1 MNVMSSTIRELLVR
15 AEQQYGSQ
23 DAVRYKAKREK
34 SGGKKETVVEAKTYK
49 ELREDSER
57 FSAALAKL
65 GEQGNH
71 IAIVGDSSYAWIV
84 SYYGTVN
91 SGSVAVPLDA
101 NLPAEDLCELIDRSD
116 ATVLVFD
123 QAKAAVAKM
132 AREKCPKLRYG
143 IAMGQADSAGELPEG
158 AVLFETLLED
168 QESGFSHS
176 PAPEDLATIMFTSG
190 TTGKSKGVMLT
201 HRNLAENATAQDM
214 GFEPGMVLLTVLPIH
229 HAYCLSMDILKG
241 TSIGA
246 VICINDSLLRVL
258 KNIKLFEPNIILMVP
273 LMIETFAKKL
283 EETDWLPAPIVKAK
297 VFGKQLH
304 TICSGGAYLN
314 PDYLKRFEKYGIT
327 ILQGYGMTE
336 CAPVISTNA
345 PGDKKDGSIGK
356 CMPNC
361 EVKVV
366 DEELWVRG
374 TSVMQGYYKMPEET
388 AETLVDGWLRTGDLG
403 YVDEDGFLFLT
414 GRKKNL
420 IITPNGENVSPE
432 ELENKIGSA
441 RLVQEVLV
449 REKDGVIEAEVFP
462 DLEYASKK
470 KIKDVQA
477 EVQKIIDD
485 YNDKAP
491 LYKRVVSLKLRDT
504 EFEKNTTKKIKRF

>member
-1 MNVMSSTIRELLVR
+1 MNEMCSTIREILVKSSE
-15 AEQQYGSQ
+15 AYGSM
-23 DAVRYKAKREK
+23 DAVRYKVKQEK
-34 SGGKKETVVEAKTYK
+34 ENGKKETAVEAKTYRQ
-49 ELREDSER
+49 LREDSER
-57 FSAALAKL
+57 FSAALAGL
-65 GEQGNH
+65 GEQGSH
-71 IAIVGDSSYAWIV
+71 VAVVGDSSYPWIV

-101 NLPAEDLCELIDRSD
+101 NLPAEELCELIDRSD
-116 ATVLVFD
+116 ATVLVYD
-123 QAKAAVAKM
+123 KAREQTAALSF
-132 AREKCPKLRYG
+132 EKCPKLKYR
-143 IAMGQADSAGELPEG
+143 IAVNTGEELPEG
-158 AVLFETLLED
+158 TMSFESFLEG
-168 QESGFSHS
+168 QEPGFSHS
-176 PAPEDLATIMFTSG
+176 PQPEELATIMFTSG

-201 HRNLAENATAQDM
+201 HRNLAENATALDM
-214 GFEPGMVLLTVLPIH
+214 GYEPGIVLLTVLPIH

-241 TSIGA
+241 ASIGA
-246 VICINDSLLRVL
+246 VVCINDSLLRVL

-283 EETDWLPAPIVKAK
+283 EETDWLPAPIIKAK

-314 PDYLKRFEKYGIT
+314 PDYLKRFRKYGIT

-336 CAPVISTNA
+336 CAPVISTNT
-345 PGDKKDGSIGK
+345 PDNKKDGSIGR

-361 EVKVV
+361 QVKVV
-366 DEELWVRG
+366 DEELWVKG

-388 AETLVDGWLRTGDLG
+388 AETLEDGWLKTGDLG

-432 ELENKIGSA
+432 ELENRIGSA
-441 RLVQEVLV
+441 RLVQEILV

-462 DLEYASKK
+462 DMEYASRK
-470 KIKDVQA
+470 KIKDVEA
-477 EVQKIIDD
+477 EIRKIVDD

-491 LYKRVVSLKLRDT
+491 LYKRVTSVKLRDT